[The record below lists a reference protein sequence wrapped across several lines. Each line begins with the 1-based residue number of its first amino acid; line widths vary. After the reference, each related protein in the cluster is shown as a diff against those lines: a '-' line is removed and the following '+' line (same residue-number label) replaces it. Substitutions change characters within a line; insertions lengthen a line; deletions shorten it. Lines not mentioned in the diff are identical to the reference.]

1 MKNSFYFILKGTFV
15 LKIAGVKC
23 KVHKQLL
30 TLMVYVWS
38 WGTML
43 QLHNRWNL
51 YKWMCNPN
59 IIIICSYQQLT
70 FLILNKVL
78 NVTQEV
84 INVHSI
90 YQSSLFNVHSIY
102 QSSLLH
108 IIQLNLLLFNVQ
120 LIYLSITVTQRLT
133 SHLIYN
139 LFFLKFLFHKQ

>member
-59 IIIICSYQQLT
+59 IIIICSYQQ
-70 FLILNKVL
+70 
-78 NVTQEV
+78 EV

-108 IIQLNLLLFNVQ
+108 IIQLNLLLLNVQ